1 LSGTLSPRYVLRHG
15 SWCNTPFLS
24 ALLFPFNIQIKFMH
38 YTEARKEYDAGNQ
51 LYVPRPKLYFK
62 SLFEKMDKL
71 FGGQTAVRRSPIP
84 AQANTRP

>member
-1 LSGTLSPRYVLRHG
+1 
-15 SWCNTPFLS
+15 
-24 ALLFPFNIQIKFMH
+24 MH